1 VTDTATS
8 LSEQRWRDVERQLAT
23 VLVFLAPIAAL
34 GALGVSAGIV
44 LTGAIAHVL
53 VWRGNLTRWSL
64 AVPIVATWLAA
75 VVTAP
80 ILAKHSLSNPAR
92 GLDLEFGLRIAVF
105 FASGALL
112 LLLILWAR
120 GLMSDRQ
127 IIIAFGLG
135 SIVQAVLTPA
145 SWAGE
150 PWKFAFSWPV
160 AIVLLALAWGRR
172 RTTLLLLAVLA
183 AFSAASDSRSF
194 AGFCVLALALT
205 WWRGRAHKDR
215 DDPRVGRTVLIAAV
229 AGFALLQIGSWAA
242 LNGHLGQTIQLRTL
256 VQTDGGKQSVL
267 SSARPESAATISL
280 LRAHPLGLGPGVIPS
295 GEDVD
300 IAKAGLYQANAAT
313 SGGYV
318 DDYMF
323 ANRVE
328 LHSVVADWWVLFGPF
343 GLLLGGLAIWA
354 VGSGLIRRLDAGGIS
369 AAAAL
374 VAIVGLWDLAFSPIA
389 SNSSHVIL
397 AMALALQPR
406 NATQVGR
413 QRLAA
418 WWSFQTTEPDSL
430 GAPRRR

>member
-1 VTDTATS
+1 
-8 LSEQRWRDVERQLAT
+8 
-23 VLVFLAPIAAL
+23 
-34 GALGVSAGIV
+34 
-44 LTGAIAHVL
+44 
-53 VWRGNLTRWSL
+53 
-64 AVPIVATWLAA
+64 
-75 VVTAP
+75 
-80 ILAKHSLSNPAR
+80 
-92 GLDLEFGLRIAVF
+92 
-105 FASGALL
+105 
-112 LLLILWAR
+112 
-120 GLMSDRQ
+120 
-127 IIIAFGLG
+127 
-135 SIVQAVLTPA
+135 
-145 SWAGE
+145 
-150 PWKFAFSWPV
+150 
-160 AIVLLALAWGRR
+160 
-172 RTTLLLLAVLA
+172 
-183 AFSAASDSRSF
+183 
-194 AGFCVLALALT
+194 
-205 WWRGRAHKDR
+205 
-215 DDPRVGRTVLIAAV
+215 
-229 AGFALLQIGSWAA
+229 
-242 LNGHLGQTIQLRTL
+242 
-256 VQTDGGKQSVL
+256 
-267 SSARPESAATISL
+267 
-280 LRAHPLGLGPGVIPS
+280 
-295 GEDVD
+295 VD